1 MLKCQLRSP
10 DRTFYD
16 GDAVSVTARSRHG
29 EFAVLAQHAP
39 LLAELAA
46 GPLRIRT
53 ATGVLDFACFGGT
66 LSMEGNRAVVLG
78 FDIVPRDEID
88 LESARRRAAD
98 TSLGAAESAD
108 ARARLELLEKVAGYH
123 E

>member
-1 MLKCQLRSP
+1 MFTCQLRSP

-16 GDAVSVTARSRHG
+16 GEAVSVTARSPRG
-29 EFAVLAQHAP
+29 EFAILAHHAP

-53 ATGVLDFACFGGT
+53 ETGVLEFACFGGT
-66 LSMEGNRAVVLG
+66 LTMEANRAVILG

-88 LESARRRAAD
+88 LESARRRVAEAA
-98 TSLGAAESAD
+98 SGPAEAAA
-108 ARARLELLEKVAGYH
+108 AKARLELLEKVAGHH